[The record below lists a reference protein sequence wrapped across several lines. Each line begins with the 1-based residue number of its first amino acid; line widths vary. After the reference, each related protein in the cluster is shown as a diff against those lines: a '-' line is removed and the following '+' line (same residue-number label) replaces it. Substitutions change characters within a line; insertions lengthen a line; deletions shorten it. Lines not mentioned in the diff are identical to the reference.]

1 MNRKFSMSL
10 YGTKEDLYRD
20 KANYFKARAK
30 RYEKALE
37 TIATSLDGETLA
49 MAQVIAEEALEEE

>member
-1 MNRKFSMSL
+1 MNRKFSMSM

-20 KANYFKARAK
+20 KANYFKAKAK

-37 TIATSLDGETLA
+37 TIATSLDGETLGH
-49 MAQVIAEEALEEE
+49 AQAIAQEALDD